1 VIDAFSRRRTQI
13 VERMAEQQTSGFHA
27 AKVAAVATRERKEP
41 LDLPRLREEWA
52 ARAAEHGLGQ
62 HELRRLIGRTPL
74 CEPTPAELLATAE
87 RLLGPEGLTE
97 KRTVFAEPGL
107 AMGWAQAHRQGASV
121 ARIRELSGRLLTI
134 GGVQRLSEPTPGRP
148 AHYSTL
154 ELLELERSALEL
166 VKRGRDVDLPVLPP
180 AILDEAVHELSAEQE
195 AMVRAVA
202 SSHERVICVVGPAG
216 QARQPPRTLS
226 QRLSWPAVRRSS
238 VPPRPGSPRSG
249 SRTRPAFPPGLF
261 TAYSRRRT
269 IRTGSLNAAS

>member
-1 VIDAFSRRRTQI
+1 MIDAFSRRRTQI

-195 AMVRAVA
+195 AMVRASPQA
-202 SSHERVICVVGPAG
+202 TNESSV
-216 QARQPPRTLS
+216 
-226 QRLSWPAVRRSS
+226 SS
-238 VPPRPGSPRSG
+238 VPPARQDNRHARCRRGFPGQRCAGRRCRPVRDRRGAAPGRDRHSLPDSSPP
-249 SRTRPAFPPGLF
+249 TRGGEPFGRAP
-261 TAYSRRRT
+261 
-269 IRTGSLNAAS
+269 